1 MKESKQQNDNLFNS
15 LKKEWTELT
24 EKIVKLE
31 EEISNLQTSRNNV
44 VKQILNLTG
53 KIDNSDFNSEL
64 IKLDKVNISDENLS
78 SDSDEESDID
88 DLSSDI
94 DSDIDT
100 DSNSDSD

>member
-1 MKESKQQNDNLFNS
+1 MKETNQQSDNKFNS

-31 EEISNLQTSRNNV
+31 LEISNLQTTRNNV

-64 IKLDKVNISDENLS
+64 IKLDKIDISDENLS
-78 SDSDEESDID
+78 SDSDD
-88 DLSSDI
+88 DSGMDNLSSDT

-100 DSNSDSD
+100 DSNSDSN